1 MCLAGVCVCVC
12 HALPLSVSPSF
23 ISYFPPCAQKT
34 APRPTQAPQNTLS
47 PTESAGL
54 EILCRFSYGS
64 GVHKITDIVK
74 NKSNSKIQD
83 SVNKFLNSNYYK
95 DDIYKVINKLA
106 PDDDKYKSLDNF
118 VINDIKN
125 YTRKDVITLL
135 DLNNIKYDKE
145 NNKKELVK
153 NIVNYINE
161 NPNKIITGYEDE
173 KLKYKNIKNY
183 EAYDNM
189 KIKNNE
195 IMNKNSNYKNIGKS
209 K

>member
-1 MCLAGVCVCVC
+1 MKIDKIIKKNDSNKKSSNKKKSGLK
-12 HALPLSVSPSF
+12 LTYDNISSPIKNEELNKIKKQIKFNDDTNVS
-23 ISYFPPCAQKT
+23 
-34 APRPTQAPQNTLS
+34 
-47 PTESAGL
+47 E
-54 EILCRFSYGS
+54 E
-64 GVHKITDIVK
+64 HKFTDIVK

-145 NNKKELVK
+145 NNKKELVE
-153 NIVNYINE
+153 NIVNYIKE
-161 NPNKIITGYEDE
+161 NPNKLITGYEDE
-173 KLKYKNIKNY
+173 KLKYKNLNNY
-183 EAYDNM
+183 QAYDNM
-189 KIKNNE
+189 KIKNDE
-195 IMNKNSNYKNIGKS
+195 IMNKNSNYKNIEKS
-209 K
+209 KKKK